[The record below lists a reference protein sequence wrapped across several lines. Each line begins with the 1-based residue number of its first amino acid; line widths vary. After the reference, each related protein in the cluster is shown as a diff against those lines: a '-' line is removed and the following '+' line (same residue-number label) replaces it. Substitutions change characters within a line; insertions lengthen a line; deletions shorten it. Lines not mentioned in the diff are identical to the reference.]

1 MKLNLFVIASAVV
14 FIVSMGGCKNTS
26 DKPASIPAMDTSVI
40 VKSTIHHDTATFIS
54 KPVNITKSEFI
65 KLVMNYE
72 INPNTWVYLGKKPC
86 IIDFYADWCAPC
98 RMTAPILDELAK
110 EYAGKVDFY
119 KVDIEKERDLASY
132 IGISNIPTFLA
143 CPLIGNPSLTTGV
156 GRSREE
162 TKQMF
167 VAMINEITK

>member
-1 MKLNLFVIASAVV
+1 
-14 FIVSMGGCKNTS
+14 
-26 DKPASIPAMDTSVI
+26 
-40 VKSTIHHDTATFIS
+40 
-54 KPVNITKSEFI
+54 
-65 KLVMNYE
+65 MNYE
-72 INPNTWVYLGKKPC
+72 VNPNTWVYLGKKPC

-119 KVDIEKERDLASY
+119 KVDIEKERELASY

-143 CPLIGNPSLTTGV
+143 CPLNRKPSLTTGV